1 MNLHPSMLAVLGAV
15 ALASACGGDS
25 SGPSPLSACG
35 APAPQLSLVVAQ
47 YVSLDP
53 VLDSGC
59 VTFAANSS
67 TDTAEYLVL
76 AQSAGGAPAFS
87 APFDLASGTASR
99 STTLP

>member
-1 MNLHPSMLAVLGAV
+1 MNLHPSMLAVLGGV

-76 AQSAGGAPAFS
+76 AQSAGGGPAFFS
-87 APFDLASGTASR
+87 PLFLAPPAARGS
-99 STTLP
+99 